1 MRITYRSKNNK
12 EYWQKRWDDVEVDE
26 KMENADVYPLKY
38 AQIAIDDKE
47 GRILEAGCGAGRILR
62 YYHDLGYDITGIDF
76 IESVIT
82 KLKITDS
89 SLKVAPGDIT
99 NLDFSDEYFNY
110 VLAFGLYHNLEK
122 GLDKAL
128 VETSRVLV
136 SGGVLCASFRADNLQ
151 TLLVDYLAEKNVKH
165 KESEAKI
172 FHKANFTR
180 NEINKYLSGA
190 GLTPV
195 SIYPVVN
202 MPILYK
208 FGIFRQRAHKDFN
221 ENLGR
226 KEGYKLNAIGNLIQK
241 FLFKFFRYQFCNL
254 FVVIAK
260 KDQS

>member
-76 IESVIT
+76 IESVIS
-82 KLKITDS
+82 KLKTTDS

-99 NLDFSDEYFNY
+99 NLDFSDECFHH

-122 GLDKAL
+122 GLDEAL
-128 VETSRVLV
+128 AETSRVLV

-151 TLLVDYLAEKNVKH
+151 TLLVDYLAEKNVNH
-165 KESEAKI
+165 KASAAKI

-180 NEINKYLSGA
+180 NEINQISFWRRFNACFNLSR
-190 GLTPV
+190 
-195 SIYPVVN
+195 
-202 MPILYK
+202 
-208 FGIFRQRAHKDFN
+208 RQYADTLQVRH
-221 ENLGR
+221 L
-226 KEGYKLNAIGNLIQK
+226 
-241 FLFKFFRYQFCNL
+241 
-254 FVVIAK
+254 
-260 KDQS
+260 